1 MNFNKKLAVA
11 VSSAVLLMAGQFALA
26 DSATDIVDAL
36 VSKGVLTEEEGK
48 LITKGHT
55 SKTSVTPVVKE
66 KDGAFTLESANGRNS
81 IQLTGR
87 IHLDYRQNNL
97 DMYDTD
103 FNDRDT
109 ASAADNFE
117 LRRARLGVKG
127 KFAKDFKYEIV
138 GNLPGTATVDIAY
151 IDYAKFDQA
160 QIRVGKFKQPFGLE
174 QLTSSNNID
183 FMERSYVDQ
192 LAPGKKIGAQ
202 VFGEPKTGFTYAGS
216 VFSMND
222 TEMDATNDKASF
234 AGRAT
239 LNFSQLAG
247 NKDMITHI
255 GIAGFDSEY
264 NINPANS
271 SATGGST
278 NRGTFLAYR
287 TPGRGLSSAFRA
299 QIGGEAGSTTTTTIA
314 ATAAVPAMC
323 INTTTGLATA
333 IGATTVAGD
342 CGAGTTFVAGTPA
355 RPAQTITVQNTGLA
369 DLSNSTSQ
377 IKSQALGL
385 EGILAFKNF
394 KLQGEFAKVDFK
406 ARTGTSAT
414 GVRDSERFDLDTKAW
429 YAEALWLATGE
440 KYADAYKAG
449 TFSSIKPI
457 NDFDLDN
464 GKWGAWEFGL
474 KYEEYKVDNMNMVSN
489 LGTRAQGT
497 LSCDTDGTASTA
509 AANNGCTSKSRTYT
523 AGIKW
528 ILNPNARIL
537 ANYSRT
543 NFGREM
549 EFYDL
554 DDTKLMKH
562 EDIVMVR
569 TQFAF

>member
-11 VSSAVLLMAGQFALA
+11 VSGAVLLMAGQFALA

-55 SKTSVTPVVKE
+55 SKTAVTPVVKE

-97 DMYDTD
+97 DMFATD

-109 ASAADNFE
+109 ASTADNFD

-138 GNLPGTATVDIAY
+138 GNLPGTATVDVAF
-151 IDYAKFDQA
+151 IDYAKYDQA

-192 LAPGKKIGAQ
+192 LAPGKKIGAMA
-202 VFGEPKTGFTYAGS
+202 FGEPKPGFTYAGS
-216 VFSMND
+216 VFAMND
-222 TEMDATNDKASF
+222 TEQDAKNDRASY

-239 LNFSQLAG
+239 LNFAQFAG
-247 NKDMITHI
+247 NKDMIVHV
-255 GIAGFDSEY
+255 GLAGFDSEY
-264 NINPANS
+264 NITPANS
-271 SATGGST
+271 SASGGAT
-278 NRGTFLAYR
+278 ARGTFLGYR
-287 TPGRGLSSAFRA
+287 TPGRGLSNVFRA
-299 QIGGEAGSTTTTTIA
+299 QIGGEAISTTATTIPASCSVGLGSGTAVNSTTCA
-314 ATAAVPAMC
+314 AAGGTFTAAQ
-323 INTTTGLATA
+323 
-333 IGATTVAGD
+333 TV
-342 CGAGTTFVAGTPA
+342 
-355 RPAQTITVQNTGLA
+355 TVQNSGLA
-369 DLSNSTSQ
+369 DASNSTSQ

-385 EGILAFKNF
+385 EGILAYNNF
-394 KLQGEFAKVDFK
+394 KLQGEFAKADFK
-406 ARTGTSAT
+406 AMTGTGGTS
-414 GVRDSERFDLDTKAW
+414 GVRDSEVFKLDTQAW
-429 YAEALWLATGE
+429 YVEALWLATGE
-440 KYADAYKAG
+440 KYSGAYKAG
-449 TFSSIKPI
+449 AFSSIKPT

-464 GKWGAWEFGL
+464 GKWGAWEYGL
-474 KYEEYKVDNMNMVSN
+474 KYEEYKVDNMNLNQVTNGS
-489 LGTRAQGT
+489 RAQGT
-497 LSCDTDGTASTA
+497 LSCATNGSATTVA
-509 AANNGCTSKSRTYT
+509 AVNGCESKSKTYT

-543 NFGREM
+543 NFGREH

-554 DDTKLMKH
+554 DDAKLMKH